1 MKAPHLSQRMAR
13 WLSFFAEYSFVV
25 HYKPG
30 KDNILADA
38 LSRRPDYDPRTVL
51 GRQVIDDEDED
62 DDHCAVCI
70 ASGINLTKGSPE
82 MDLRDEIVAT
92 YTDDAV
98 YAGIVAYLRAPSDE
112 TLGALSRNTRN
123 QIDSYHLDG
132 DLLRYNIDNPMGAD
146 LGREKPFAAVSCD
159 FFWPHMY
166 KWVRK
171 WVRTCETCQ
180 REKPS
185 KSSQAPLRP
194 LPIATEAWRSVSM
207 DFIFG
212 LPPDAEGRTGV
223 LVFVDR
229 FTKMVHLI
237 PVRDT
242 VTAAETAAPFIDCLL
257 CAKLSMPT
265 AAHPETDGQTER
277 VNRVLGDVLRSYA
290 TSFASWSAFL
300 SLAELALN
308 NAEHASTGLTPFF
321 ANNACH
327 PRVPALIA
335 VGHPTAPRGY
345 ILGEDEGDVN
355 DMTSAAHEDVTL
367 NAVTRSKTKKA
378 LATPDTAA
386 SPLAAWIVRTLIDPG
401 NTGVPVAANYA
412 PKIPA
417 RPVDNAGE
425 SDFVLQQSIA
435 RFVHD
440 ALQDAVDKQKEN
452 ADKRGRKNM
461 STFEKVLLST
471 DGIRSSTVTNLGAS
485 KLAPRFIGP
494 FRVMK
499 VNGEA
504 YTLDIPTSLR
514 LHPTFYVGRLKKY
527 IVLLSRRQRTLRLR
541 SVERTPLTTRSRRRL
556 KLLPSLRN
564 LGRRRLRL
572 SAHCTIRIDLQVVL
586 GHPSV

>member
-1 MKAPHLSQRMAR
+1 
-13 WLSFFAEYSFVV
+13 
-25 HYKPG
+25 
-30 KDNILADA
+30 
-38 LSRRPDYDPRTVL
+38 
-51 GRQVIDDEDED
+51 
-62 DDHCAVCI
+62 
-70 ASGINLTKGSPE
+70 
-82 MDLRDEIVAT
+82 
-92 YTDDAV
+92 
-98 YAGIVAYLRAPSDE
+98 
-112 TLGALSRNTRN
+112 
-123 QIDSYHLDG
+123 
-132 DLLRYNIDNPMGAD
+132 MGAD

-180 REKPS
+180 REMPS

-237 PVRDT
+237 PGRLSLT
-242 VTAAETAAPFIDCLL
+242 ETRVLTSLFQLL

-300 SLAELALN
+300 SLAEFVLN

-321 ANNACH
+321 ANNARH
-327 PRVPALIA
+327 PRMPALIA

-345 ILGEDEGDVN
+345 TLGEDEGDVN

-386 SPLAAWIVRTLIDPG
+386 SPLAAWTVRTLIDPG
-401 NTGVPVAANYA
+401 NTGVPVAADYA

-425 SDFVLQQSIA
+425 SDFVLQQFIA

-471 DGIRSSTVTNLGAS
+471 DGIRSSAVTNLGAS

-494 FRVMK
+494 VRAMK

-541 SVERTPLTTRSRRRL
+541 SVERTPLTTRSLRRL

-572 SAHCTIRIDLQVVL
+572 SAHCTIRIDLQVAL